1 MPMWYLNWTEIAMH
15 EDCVIGCTPR
25 WNDVPKIS
33 RVLPPLMFFNIQF
46 ESVTEM
52 EFWNQFFQ
60 RRIG

>member
-1 MPMWYLNWTEIAMH
+1 MH

-33 RVLPPLMFFNIQF
+33 RVLPPLMFFNIQI